1 MITRPLDLASR
12 LRQPPGPLAG
22 LAVSLANLV
31 LLGLFFSL
39 FGSRFVLSPGLPVD
53 FALPAVSGALSGGTP
68 TEIVIAVKDSNFIV
82 TEDGLM
88 TLGQLR
94 SWLEKRAAEKPGAT
108 LLVQAD
114 VSVSLRDWS
123 AVVQL
128 VRSAGMQ
135 PQLQIAAEP
144 SPAGLE
150 TP

>member
-22 LAVSLANLV
+22 LPVYLANLV
-31 LLGLFFSL
+31 LLGLFFVL

-53 FALPAVSGALSGGTP
+53 FALPTVTGSLAGAAP
-68 TEIVIAVKDSNFIV
+68 TSIVIAVKDASFII

-94 SWLEKRAAEKPGAT
+94 GWLEERAAERPGAT

-123 AVVQL
+123 AVAQL
-128 VRSAGMQ
+128 GRSAGLQ
-135 PQLQIAAEP
+135 IQIAAEP
-144 SPAGLE
+144 VTAPGE
-150 TP
+150 VP